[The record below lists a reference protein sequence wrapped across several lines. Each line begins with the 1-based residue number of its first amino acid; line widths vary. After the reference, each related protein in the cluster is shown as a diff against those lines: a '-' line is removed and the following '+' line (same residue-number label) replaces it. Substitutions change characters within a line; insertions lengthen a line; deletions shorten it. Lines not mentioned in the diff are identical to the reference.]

1 MFKPRLLH
9 HFHILCAGATT
20 DGSSLLP
27 MRDGGRGEGIFFST
41 SILGSGPA
49 NNEPVNGLPK
59 MIPTS
64 CSRANGIVV
73 SARDWESRV

>member
-9 HFHILCAGATT
+9 HFHILCAESRA
-20 DGSSLLP
+20 DGSVGPPTAAGVRVSV
-27 MRDGGRGEGIFFST
+27 ST

-49 NNEPVNGLPK
+49 RSEATRGLPK